1 MKFYYFGA
9 MLPSLSL
16 ENPPPFSVATFI
28 QLCRQHLPKE
38 DCDAL
43 EELVMSPGPPPPE
56 PRTKPSVHGIDFF
69 EKWQEMEVQLRN
81 AIVKQL
87 AGELGK
93 DPVLFCRSH
102 TGINMMILK
111 GVQDAFASK
120 NPLERELALD
130 KLRWKLL
137 DELAGFDPFSESA
150 ILSYGLK
157 LKLVERW
164 SQMNHQKGQK
174 KVENYIA
181 TLTSQNNTLN

>member
-9 MLPSLSL
+9 TLPLLSL

-28 QLCRQHLPKE
+28 QLCRQHLPQQ

-43 EELVMSPGPPPPE
+43 EELLTPPGPPLPE
-56 PRTKPSVHGIDFF
+56 LKTKPSPDAVNFF
-69 EKWQEMEVQLRN
+69 EKWREMEVQLRN
-81 AIVKQL
+81 AVVKQR

-93 DPVLFCRSH
+93 DSTSFYRTHV
-102 TGINMMILK
+102 GINVMILK
-111 GVQDAFASK
+111 SVQDAFASK
-120 NPLERELALD
+120 TPMERELALD

-157 LKLVERW
+157 LKLAERW
-164 SQMNHQKGQK
+164 AQMNHQKGQK
-174 KVENYIA
+174 KVEEYIGA
-181 TLTSQNNTLN
+181 VTSQINTL